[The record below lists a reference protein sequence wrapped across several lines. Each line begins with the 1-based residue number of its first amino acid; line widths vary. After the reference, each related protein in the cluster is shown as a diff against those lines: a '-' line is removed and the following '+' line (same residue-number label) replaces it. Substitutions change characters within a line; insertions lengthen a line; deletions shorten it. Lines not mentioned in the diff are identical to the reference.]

1 MVMRPACFA
10 IRHENRA
17 NVWVSAE
24 SPDHLQP
31 FENRKQA
38 MGKPQSGQPV
48 LRSAR
53 YNLWVGVFCVFMLVA
68 AGVFYYATQKIAYVW
83 RWNRVPIY
91 FAYKDDIRV
100 YSEIDG
106 DVESITPRGKNSIIT
121 VKGLEGSESYT
132 VPTKS
137 VEVEEGEMISI
148 GDTLAQYQKWKPGLL
163 LIGLWITLKLS
174 VIATILGILIGII
187 GGLTRISSNPALRW
201 TTIIYVEIIR
211 GSPLMVQILIW
222 YFVIG
227 TVVNDLLAEYGLTEQ
242 QALAYRHNPIDNL
255 QPLAKAGIPLL
266 RLQAFWYGVA
276 SLACFA
282 GAYVTEIVRAGIQ
295 SIHRG
300 QTEAARS
307 LGMSYAQSMLYII
320 LPQALRRILPP
331 LAGQF
336 ISLIKDSSLLGIIA
350 IRELTK
356 AAREAVSASL
366 QPFEI
371 YLVAAVLYLVLTFT
385 LSMIVQ
391 RLEKR
396 MAIA

>member
-1 MVMRPACFA
+1 M
-10 IRHENRA
+10 EK
-17 NVWVSAE
+17 S
-24 SPDHLQP
+24 
-31 FENRKQA
+31 
-38 MGKPQSGQPV
+38 GKKQPV
-48 LRSAR
+48 LRPAS
-53 YNLWVGVFCVFMLVA
+53 YKKWVGVFWVFIVFA
-68 AGVFYYATQKIAYVW
+68 AGVFYYSTMKIEYVW

-91 FAYKDDIRV
+91 FAYEDSIEITSD
-100 YSEIDG
+100 IDG
-106 DVESITPRGKNSIIT
+106 EVASITTSGKESVITIKGVDGSKSYEAPAGSVDVEQGDNVYEYDPLAT
-121 VKGLEGSESYT
+121 YT
-132 VPTKS
+132 
-137 VEVEEGEMISI
+137 E
-148 GDTLAQYQKWKPGLL
+148 WKLGLL
-163 LIGLWITLKLS
+163 ILGLWMTLKVS
-174 VIATILGILIGII
+174 VIATILGVIIGII

-222 YFVIG
+222 YFVLG
-227 TVVNDLLAEYGLTEQ
+227 TVINDMLSTYGLRQ
-242 QALAYRHNPIDNL
+242 LP
-255 QPLAKAGIPLL
+255 
-266 RLQAFWYGVA
+266 AFWYGVA

-282 GAYVTEIVRAGIQ
+282 GAYVTEIVRGGIQ

-307 LGMSYAQSMLYII
+307 LGMSYAQSMLHII

-356 AAREAVSASL
+356 AAREVVSASL

-385 LSMIVQ
+385 LSMLVQ

-396 MAIA
+396 MAFQ

>member
-1 MVMRPACFA
+1 MRKKSHSKAPLLRPA
-10 IRHENRA
+10 N
-17 NVWVSAE
+17 
-24 SPDHLQP
+24 
-31 FENRKQA
+31 
-38 MGKPQSGQPV
+38 
-48 LRSAR
+48 
-53 YNLWVGVFCVFMLVA
+53 YNLWVGVFCVLVVVV
-68 AGVFYYATQKIAYVW
+68 AGVFYYATQQIEYVW

-91 FAYKDDIRV
+91 CAYKDDIHV
-100 YSEIDG
+100 YAEIDG
-106 DVESITPRGKNSIIT
+106 DVASITPKGKKAVIT
-121 VKGLEGSESYT
+121 VKGLEESVSYT
-132 VPTKS
+132 VPAES
-137 VEVEEGEMISI
+137 VDVEEGEIISI
-148 GDTLAQYQKWKPGLL
+148 GDTLATYTKWKPGLL
-163 LIGLWITLKLS
+163 IIGLWITLKLS
-174 VIATILGILIGII
+174 VIATILGVIIGII

-201 TTIIYVEIIR
+201 TTIIYIEVIR

-227 TVVNDLLAEYGLTEQ
+227 TVVNDLLAEYGM
-242 QALAYRHNPIDNL
+242 
-255 QPLAKAGIPLL
+255 G
-266 RLQAFWYGVA
+266 RLPAFWYGVA

-307 LGMSYAQSMLYII
+307 LGMSYGQCMLHII
-320 LPQALRRILPP
+320 LPQAMRRILPP

-356 AAREAVSASL
+356 AAREAVTASL

-371 YLVAAVLYLVLTFT
+371 YLLAAVLYLVLTFS

-396 MAIA
+396 MAVS